1 MINSHACR
9 FEEEKKNGKNGGN
22 TYKLNDRPVESATL
36 DWNNFSYIASTTRY
50 FAYISFNPLS
60 PLAMFIHYSPQK
72 NIRF

>member
-9 FEEEKKNGKNGGN
+9 FEEEKKKGKNGGN

-50 FAYISFNPLS
+50 AISHKF
-60 PLAMFIHYSPQK
+60 
-72 NIRF
+72 